1 MSISVVDKF
10 LNRYSREYDY
20 YSKLAFLCAQKCE
33 SLLEEN
39 GIRAIVT
46 SRAKRPDRL
55 REKLEKR
62 DQERPYT
69 RVEAVYDDIVDLAG
83 VRIAIY
89 FPKDR
94 EEIDKIINNTFYVH
108 KKKVFPGSTVSTYE
122 KRFSGYWAY
131 HYRISLKEN
140 STEAF
145 TRYDDGIIEIQV
157 ASVLMHAWAEVE
169 HDLVYKPLSGILSDE
184 EYKILDEL
192 NGLVLTGEIALER
205 LQDAAKKRVAEK
217 GRPFNSHFE
226 LASFLYEAMKNDEKK
241 GKQDPIL
248 GNTELLYSF
257 LEKVSLNEP
266 TKLEVYVQRLD
277 PDTEKRNIVDQII
290 DYIITG
296 NEEGYTIFNE
306 TKREYNKK
314 SQSHILR
321 EDSQSLNR
329 NSAFGH
335 FMSTWVALEYL
346 ISEIAKE
353 KGLNASLPVYNSN
366 TLREMNIMSKKT
378 LYELDSLKRLRNEV
392 VHGIK
397 VPEEEALLS
406 AATYIENLI
415 RQMRDELDER
425 YKNLVDYVVEKFN
438 LNIEL

>member
-20 YSKLAFLCAQKCE
+20 YSKLALLCAQKCE

-39 GIRAIVT
+39 GVRAIVT

-62 DQERPYT
+62 DQERSYT

-89 FPKDR
+89 FPNDR
-94 EEIDKIINNTFYVH
+94 EEIDKLINNSFYVH
-108 KKKVFPGSTVSTYE
+108 KKKVFPGNTVSTYE

-131 HYRISLKEN
+131 HYRVSLKEN
-140 STEAF
+140 TPGAF

-169 HDLVYKPLSGILSDE
+169 HDLVYKPLSGTLSEE

-192 NGLVLTGEIALER
+192 NGLVLAGEIALER
-205 LQDAAKKRVAEK
+205 LQDAAKKRIAEK
-217 GRPFNSHFE
+217 GRHFNSHYE
-226 LASFLYEAMKNDEKK
+226 LASFLYEAIKK
-241 GKQDPIL
+241 GERKENQDPIL

-257 LEKVSLNEP
+257 LEKVGLNEP
-266 TKLEVYVQRLD
+266 TKLEIYVQKLD

-296 NEEGYTIFNE
+296 NQEGYKIFNE
-306 TKREYNKK
+306 AKREFNRK
-314 SQSHILR
+314 SQSQIQKD
-321 EDSQSLNR
+321 DSKSLDKD
-329 NSAFGH
+329 SAFGS
-335 FMSTWVALEYL
+335 FMSTWIAFEYL
-346 ISEIAKE
+346 LSEIAKK
-353 KGLNASLPVYNSN
+353 KGLNTRLSPVFNSRILN
-366 TLREMNIMSKKT
+366 EMNFLSKKT
-378 LYELDSLKRLRNEV
+378 IYDLDSIRRLRNEI
-392 VHGIK
+392 VHGK
-397 VPEEEALLS
+397 RVPEKETLNSALSNL
-406 AATYIENLI
+406 ENLI
-415 RQMRDELDER
+415 RQIRDEVDEQ
-425 YKNLVDYVVEKFN
+425 YKTLVDYVIEKFN
-438 LNIEL
+438 LNI